1 MRDKSNVT
9 GMLAITVRFAGPDAE
24 AIRKAAAMFGKSPDQ
39 YCAEYLKWC
48 GRMDAEG
55 AA

>member
-1 MRDKSNVT
+1 MRVENNVT
-9 GMLAITVRFAGPDAE
+9 ELLAVTVRLTGPDAA
-24 AIRKAAAMFGKSPDQ
+24 AIRKAAEMFGKSPDE
-39 YCAEYLKWC
+39 YCTSYLKWC